1 MEYRNLGR
9 TGVKV
14 SPLCLGT
21 MNFGRA
27 TEEADSIRI
36 IDRAID
42 DGINFVD
49 TANVYT
55 RGESESIVGKALK
68 GKRDKIVLATKV
80 FGTMDDDDPNARGA
94 SRRHVIEQ
102 CHASLARLD
111 TDYIDLYQIHR
122 PSSDHPVD
130 ETLRALDDL
139 IRDGKVRYIGV
150 STFSAWQIVESL
162 WVSKEYG
169 LNRFVCEQPPYNLL
183 DRRVEVEVLPMAQ
196 SYGIGIIPWS
206 PLASGRLTGQYKRG
220 GDAPEGS
227 RMAGVIKKGQGTMN
241 DFFTEKIYDV
251 IEGVEALA
259 RAQEVPVSQYA
270 LAWVTQQAGVT
281 SPIIGPRTVQQLND
295 ALASLDVSIPAEDQ
309 AVIDALIPPGTFVR
323 DFYSGADFG
332 PSRHHW

>member
-9 TGVKV
+9 TGIKV
-14 SPLCLGT
+14 SPLCLGA

-42 DGINFVD
+42 EGINFVD

-55 RGESESIVGKALK
+55 RGVSETITGKALK
-68 GKRDKIVLATKV
+68 GKRDKVVLATKV
-80 FGTMDDDDPNARGA
+80 FGKMDDDDPNAWGGT
-94 SRRHVIEQ
+94 RRHIIEQ
-102 CHASLARLD
+102 CHASLERLQ

-122 PSSDHPVD
+122 PSSDYPID

-169 LNRFVCEQPPYNLL
+169 LNRFICEQPPYNLL
-183 DRRVEVEVLPMAQ
+183 DRRAEVELLPMAQ
-196 SYGIGIIPWS
+196 TYGIGIIPWS
-206 PLASGRLTGQYKRG
+206 PLASGRLTGKYKRG
-220 GDAPEGS
+220 QDAPEGS
-227 RMAGVIKKGQGTMN
+227 RMAGVIKQGQGTLD
-241 DFFTEKIYDV
+241 DFFSDAIYDV

-259 RAQEVPVSQYA
+259 QAQEVPVSQYA

-281 SPIIGPRTVQQLND
+281 SPIIGPRTMQQLED
-295 ALASLDVSIPAEDQ
+295 ALASLNITISEDDQ
-309 AVIDALIPPGTFVR
+309 AKIDELIPPGTFVR

-332 PSRHHW
+332 PSKYHW

>member
-14 SPLCLGT
+14 SPLCLGA
-21 MNFGRA
+21 MNFGRV

-42 DGINFVD
+42 EGINFID

-55 RGESESIVGKALK
+55 RGASEIIVGKALK
-68 GKRDKIVLATKV
+68 GKRDKVVLATKV
-80 FGTMDDDDPNARGA
+80 FGGMDDDDPNARGGT
-94 SRRHVIEQ
+94 RRHIIDQ
-102 CHASLARLD
+102 CHASLERLD

-122 PSSDHPVD
+122 PSSDYPVD

-139 IRDGKVRYIGV
+139 IREGLVRYIGV
-150 STFSAWQIVESL
+150 STFAAWQIVESL

-183 DRRVEVEVLPMAQ
+183 DRRAEVELLPMAQ

-206 PLASGRLTGQYKRG
+206 PLASGRLTGKYKRG
-220 GDAPEGS
+220 EDAPEGS
-227 RMAGVIKKGQGTMN
+227 RMAGMAKQGQGSMD
-241 DFFTEKIYDV
+241 DFFSEAIFDV

-259 RAQEVPVSQYA
+259 TAQEVPVSQYA

-281 SPIIGPRTVQQLND
+281 SPIIGPRTMQQLED
-295 ALASLDVSIPAEDQ
+295 ALASLDITISEDDQ
-309 AVIDALIPPGTFVR
+309 AKIDELIPPGTFVR

-332 PSRHHW
+332 PSKYNW